1 MFVVVAH
8 AEDLNY
14 LFVLK
19 AVNQTVAEDSAD
31 MKTWR
36 RMVRLWTNYIK
47 YGFVFFN
54 IRTRMTKSCI
64 HKGLGG
70 SFGLYLLYDDFS
82 KSSKR
87 NLNSFNHSLHR
98 HKFPLLVLGE
108 WYGFDR
114 I

>member
-47 YGFVFFN
+47 YGFVFLN
-54 IRTRMTKSCI
+54 IRTRMTKSCN

-87 NLNSFNHSLHR
+87 NLNSFIHPLHR